1 MTWTG
6 GSPGPIQ
13 AGDPESQTWSVTAG
27 VKEGWAYDNEGQCI
41 GIGENTVRKE
51 REVQRHALM
60 TTHCDVEGTGH
71 NELPLSQ
78 QHEDEAEGN

>member
-41 GIGENTVRKE
+41 GISENTVREE
-51 REVQRHALM
+51 REMQRRR
-60 TTHCDVEGTGH
+60 
-71 NELPLSQ
+71 S
-78 QHEDEAEGN
+78 EDNSLRCGRNRT